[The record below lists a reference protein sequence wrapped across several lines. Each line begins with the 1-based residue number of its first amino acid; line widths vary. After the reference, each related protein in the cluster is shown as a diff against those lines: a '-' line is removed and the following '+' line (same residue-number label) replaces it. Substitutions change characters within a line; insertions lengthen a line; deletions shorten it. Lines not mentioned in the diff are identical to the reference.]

1 MGFIMKNSP
10 DSLRVHGRQR
20 ISAAAVLF
28 LALAA
33 SLAAAPAGAHAAT
46 DMDIS
51 YDFTTAK
58 ISVTVTHP
66 VDDPATHYLRTV
78 RVKLNGAVISDPD
91 YKSQPTENTFTLT
104 YDVNAHTGDVI
115 DVTAICSRGGTLGKS
130 YKIPE
135 PVRIM
140 TSPQVPSTYVK
151 PPASAAQPT
160 PQSPPGLLPLIG
172 AAAAVLLLKRD

>member
-1 MGFIMKNSP
+1 MDIWFDP
-10 DSLRVHGRQR
+10 
-20 ISAAAVLF
+20 SAA
-28 LALAA
+28 
-33 SLAAAPAGAHAAT
+33 
-46 DMDIS
+46 
-51 YDFTTAK
+51 K
-58 ISVTVTHP
+58 IFITVTHQ
-66 VDDPATHYLRTV
+66 VDDPSTHYLKTV

-91 YKSQPTENTFTLT
+91 YKSQPTDNTFTLS
-104 YDVNAHTGDVI
+104 YDVNAHAGDLI
-115 DVTAICSRGGTLGKS
+115 DVTAICSRGGSLEKS

-160 PQSPPGLLPLIG
+160 PQSAPGLLPLIG